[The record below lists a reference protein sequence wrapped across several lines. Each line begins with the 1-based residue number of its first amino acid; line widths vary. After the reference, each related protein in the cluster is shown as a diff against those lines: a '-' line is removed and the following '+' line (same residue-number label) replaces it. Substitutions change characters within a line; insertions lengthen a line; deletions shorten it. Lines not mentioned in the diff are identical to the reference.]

1 MMSDVKRVLRLFPT
15 TYYFKNSMLFSLL
28 FVAFGIF
35 LTVTANETTDFSLVF
50 FYCAFPVLMICSQI
64 SRLDI
69 PCLVRTSPHRRRMV
83 TVVPVIFHVI
93 FTLVGWGLVL
103 LVMKTVGPKCGLT
116 PAYALYYAV
125 WFPFLCDI
133 FSLTNAISL
142 RVNGAAVVA
151 FYVVLTMAILLVIFL
166 FPRLIPRL
174 TQSVSEASVTWVN
187 AGSLSVIVL
196 LITLL
201 FAPVYYLVLR
211 ALSKR
216 MINNMTMERI
226 K

>member
-1 MMSDVKRVLRLFPT
+1 MMSDVRRVLRLFPT
-15 TYYFKNSMLFSLL
+15 TYYFRNSLVFSLL
-28 FVAFGIF
+28 FVCLGFFMA
-35 LTVTANETTDFSLVF
+35 TTADELHDLSLVF
-50 FYCAFPVLMICSQI
+50 FYCAFPVLMICSQTMRI
-64 SRLDI
+64 DI
-69 PCLVRTSPHRRRMV
+69 PYLVRTSPHRRRMV

-93 FTLVGWGLVL
+93 LTLVCWGLVL
-103 LVMKTVGPKCGLT
+103 LVMKTAGPRCGLT
-116 PAYALYYAV
+116 PAYTLYYAV
-125 WFPFLCDI
+125 WFPFLCGI
-133 FSLTNAISL
+133 FGLTNAISL

-151 FYVVLTMAILLVIFL
+151 FYVCLTTAILLVIFL

-211 ALSKR
+211 ALSGR
-216 MINNMTMERI
+216 MINNMTMDRI